1 MDWHG
6 TERAP
11 EVVFTAEEAL
21 AMDRWLAEE
30 RGRPVEQLMAVA
42 GARLAAAV
50 RDRLAAGA
58 GPRVV
63 ALVGPGNNG
72 GDALVARDELAPDVD
87 VEVWRPLAGDPT
99 PALDGHT
106 LVVDGLFGV
115 GLVRPVTGAAG
126 QALAAVAASEA
137 RVLAV
142 DVPSGLDATSGRVL
156 RGDHGEGTALPADW
170 TLTFVGPK
178 AGFFV
183 ADGPAHVGRWCAV
196 DIGFPVDEVRDWV
209 AARRAAAD

>member
-1 MDWHG
+1 MDWQG
-6 TERAP
+6 TEQSP

-72 GDALVARDELAPDVD
+72 GDALVARDELAPELPVA
-87 VEVWRPLAGDPT
+87 VWRPLAGDPI
-99 PALDGHT
+99 PPLDGGT
-106 LVVDGLFGV
+106 LVIDGLFGV

-126 QALAAVAASEA
+126 EALAAVAASDA

-156 RGDHGEGTALPADW
+156 RGDDGAGTALPADW

-196 DIGFPVDEVRDWV
+196 DIGFPVDEVREWV
-209 AARRAAAD
+209 RARRAAAD